1 MLPLKLF
8 LDILRPACRLPVP
21 PLQGHLAYCYILSSL
36 DDHLVGQLTTNEATW
51 HNHIAMFCYTPLFSR
66 WCSSWTT
73 NQLPLQVLRRL
84 LPGVHLVLQR
94 AHLVQL
100 VQYMVLGRKE
110 KHLAL
115 LSEKLHGKTFNLVL
129 ANLSRASAF
138 KMCQSHFDK
147 RLYYKTF
154 LC

>member
-1 MLPLKLF
+1 M
-8 LDILRPACRLPVP
+8 I
-21 PLQGHLAYCYILSSL
+21 
-36 DDHLVGQLTTNEATW
+36 W
-51 HNHIAMFCYTPLFSR
+51 
-66 WCSSWTT
+66 WTT
-73 NQLPLQVLRRL
+73 DQLPLQVLRRL

-100 VQYMVLGRKE
+100 VQEMVLGRIE

-138 KMCQSHFDK
+138 KISRSHFVK
-147 RLYYKTF
+147 RSYHKTF
-154 LC
+154 SQYPLSPGFSQVPLQLGKV